1 MSEQAN
7 RHAVAIVDL
16 PDSCDD
22 CRFNAYQSDGT
33 QYCMMQYTRARR
45 SDSRPPR
52 CQLIPWQSEEPRSGT
67 DWVERAAGR
76 LRALRSARRLSQ
88 EQAGE
93 ESGYS
98 QAAIAQAESG
108 ERSNLTFLC
117 DLCDYYGVSPA
128 ELFRDLGGEK
138 DD

>member
-1 MSEQAN
+1 MSELTTRQ
-7 RHAVAIVDL
+7 AVAIIDL

-22 CRFNAYQSDGT
+22 CRFNAWHSDGT
-33 QYCMMQYTRARR
+33 QYCMMHYTRARR

-52 CQLIPWQSEEPRSGT
+52 CQLVPWSSIRPRAGT
-67 DWVERAAGR
+67 DWVERAANR
-76 LRALRSARRLSQ
+76 LRALRVARHLSQ